1 MTPVMASLIAGVLC
15 GYVLTTGYY
24 FVKTEAGFLA
34 VTVAMLLGM
43 APAPFFGHAG
53 GQLYM
58 GMWMMITLVVFWIS
72 ATILSYF
79 LPRD

>member
-1 MTPVMASLIAGVLC
+1 
-15 GYVLTTGYY
+15 
-24 FVKTEAGFLA
+24 
-34 VTVAMLLGM
+34 MLLGM